1 MWRKVGALAGAALIA
16 ALFAAAALAATPVA
30 TLTMASRAQVDTSTS
45 QPRISL
51 SADGDGWHLD
61 ATILATASPR
71 RARAAAAVQTAQ
83 FLLTGTYT
91 LSHSGISPASGNI
104 SGTMGQD
111 GTAQLNLGSSDAT
124 TDLAGTVSL
133 ETSGSTSLNLTGQL
147 PALAATA
154 AGDAPPADH
163 TFWYI
168 SRAAGLTAYLLLT
181 LNVCLGLMVRTR
193 ALDWL
198 LARWRSFDLHQ
209 FTALLALGFLALHVF
224 SLLGD
229 HFIGYR
235 LDQLLIPFASPYR
248 PPWVALGVVALYLL
262 IGIAGSSY
270 LQRFIS
276 HRAWRAIHYLSFA
289 AFLLALGHGIL
300 AGTDSG
306 QPWAM
311 LLYTGSG
318 GLVAALTTSRLMRSR
333 RAASL
338 APIPIPS

>member
-1 MWRKVGALAGAALIA
+1 MFAALLA
-16 ALFAAAALAATPVA
+16 AGALAATPAA
-30 TLTMASRAQVDTSTS
+30 TLAMAGKAQVDTSTS

-51 SADGDGWHLD
+51 SADGGGWHLD
-61 ATILATASPR
+61 ATILATSAARGR
-71 RARAAAAVQTAQ
+71 RGATAAQPAQ
-83 FLLTGTYT
+83 FSLTGSYT
-91 LSHSGISPASGNI
+91 LSHAGISPASGNV
-104 SGTMGQD
+104 SGNMGQD
-111 GTAQLNLGSSDAT
+111 GTGQLQLGSTDGT
-124 TDLAGTVSL
+124 TDLGGTVSL
-133 ETSGSTSLNLTGQL
+133 GTSGSASLSLTGQL
-147 PALAATA
+147 PALPATA
-154 AGDAPPADH
+154 ATGTAAVDH

-181 LNVCLGLMVRTR
+181 LNICLGLMVRTR

-235 LDQLLIPFASPYR
+235 LDQLLVPFASPYR
-248 PPWVALGVVALYLL
+248 PSWVALGVVGVYLL

-270 LQRFIS
+270 LQRFIG

-311 LLYTGSG
+311 LLYTSSG
-318 GLVAALTTSRLMRSR
+318 GLVAALTTSRLLRSR
-333 RAASL
+333 RASSL
-338 APIPIPS
+338 APVAVPS